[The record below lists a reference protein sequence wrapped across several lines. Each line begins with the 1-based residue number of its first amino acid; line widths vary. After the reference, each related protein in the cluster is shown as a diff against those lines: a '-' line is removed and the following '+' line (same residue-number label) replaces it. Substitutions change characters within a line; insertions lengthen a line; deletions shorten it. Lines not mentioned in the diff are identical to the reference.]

1 VKLKDFIK
9 DVVQEDKRFQT
20 EALNP
25 RRYSEIKG
33 QAKYLAMEM
42 KPLNKAIKAQN
53 DNDVMDSIEYIF
65 NKAKL
70 MKEILKDKRYD

>member
-1 VKLKDFIK
+1 MKLKDVIK
-9 DVVQEDKRFQT
+9 DVIREDTRFQT

-42 KPLNKAIKAQN
+42 KTLNKGIKSKN
-53 DNDVMDSIEYIF
+53 EKDVVDSIDYILG
-65 NKAKL
+65 KAKM
-70 MKEILKDKRYD
+70 MKEILTDKRYD

>member
-1 VKLKDFIK
+1 MKLKDVIK
-9 DVVQEDKRFQT
+9 DVIQEDKRFQT